1 MQPQVIYKYNEAP
14 YCSVVLDE
22 SCYTNKN
29 LDVSSSPYID
39 RLSHTCVFGHLK
51 ELLERP
57 LFSGFAT
64 KRTQTSTNIAEK
76 LKKKSN
82 NPVSTYLTR
91 KKTGYRADDVSG
103 TTVVNEAYVSIQA
116 LTFFILLIF

>member
-1 MQPQVIYKYNEAP
+1 MQPQVIYEYNEAP

-29 LDVSSSPYID
+29 LHVSSSPYIN

-91 KKTGYRADDVSG
+91 KKTGYRAG
-103 TTVVNEAYVSIQA
+103 HGMKFQA
-116 LTFFILLIF
+116 QRL